1 MNDLHTWLSQQHHG
15 LRTFRTFQQK
25 LDDVCKDDPEQRAL
39 CRLLNSIVGSYV
51 DTFDEEPL
59 PVEVADRAYDR
70 LLDLVASLDF
80 DASADRRLA
89 DANRVAAL
97 DLRTRRPVIAG
108 LPEPGFRRGRTGPCR
123 SRAR

>member
-1 MNDLHTWLSQQHHG
+1 LHTWLSQQHHG

-25 LDDVCKDDPEQRAL
+25 LDDVCRDDPEQRAL
-39 CRLLNSIVGSYV
+39 CRLLNTVVGSYV

-59 PVEVADRAYDR
+59 PVELADRAYRR

-97 DLRTRRPVIAG
+97 DLRH
-108 LPEPGFRRGRTGPCR
+108 
-123 SRAR
+123 

>member
-1 MNDLHTWLSQQHHG
+1 MNELHTWLSQQHHG

-25 LDDVCKDDPEQRAL
+25 LDDVCRDDPEQRAL
-39 CRLLNSIVGSYV
+39 CRLLNTVVGSYV

-59 PVEVADRAYDR
+59 PVEVADRAYCR

-97 DLRTRRPVIAG
+97 DLRH
-108 LPEPGFRRGRTGPCR
+108 
-123 SRAR
+123 

>member
-1 MNDLHTWLSQQHHG
+1 MNMNDLHTWLSQQHHG

-25 LDDVCKDDPEQRAL
+25 LDDVCRDAPEQRAL
-39 CRLLNSIVGSYV
+39 CRLLNTVVGSYV

-59 PVEVADRAYDR
+59 PVELADRAYRR

-97 DLRTRRPVIAG
+97 DLRH
-108 LPEPGFRRGRTGPCR
+108 
-123 SRAR
+123 

>member
-39 CRLLNSIVGSYV
+39 CRLLNTVVGSYV
-51 DTFDEEPL
+51 ETFDEEPL
-59 PVEVADRAYDR
+59 PVEVADRAYGR

-80 DASADRRLA
+80 SASPDRRLA

-97 DLRTRRPVIAG
+97 DLRH
-108 LPEPGFRRGRTGPCR
+108 
-123 SRAR
+123 

>member
-25 LDDVCKDDPEQRAL
+25 LDDLGNGDPEQRAL

-59 PVEVADRAYDR
+59 PVAVADRAYDR
-70 LLDLVASLDF
+70 LLHLVASLDF
-80 DASADRRLA
+80 NATADRRLA
-89 DANRVAAL
+89 DINRVATL
-97 DLRTRRPVIAG
+97 DLRHSL
-108 LPEPGFRRGRTGPCR
+108 LP
-123 SRAR
+123 AD